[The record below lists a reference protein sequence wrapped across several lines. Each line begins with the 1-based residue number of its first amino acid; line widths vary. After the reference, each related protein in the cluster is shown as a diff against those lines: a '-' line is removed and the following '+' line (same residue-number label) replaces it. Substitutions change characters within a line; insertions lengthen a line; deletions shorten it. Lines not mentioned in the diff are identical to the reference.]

1 MVTTKEQSMEAG
13 DKFRAADVDLVCLGI
28 LVKNMPKHLAGYYL
42 LNSYK
47 PSISIYIFKKRH
59 SVILAECLL
68 SCYVLSITDD

>member
-1 MVTTKEQSMEAG
+1 MEVG

-47 PSISIYIFKKRH
+47 N
-59 SVILAECLL
+59 L
-68 SCYVLSITDD
+68 